1 MLSVFVT
8 CVIGMDLESM
18 DGYTTGKENI
28 TIKEFS
34 ETEDPSTANSQSQVR
49 ENLSIILTFVLI
61 NIRGLIKKSCHTSWE

>member
-1 MLSVFVT
+1 VLSVFVT

-61 NIRGLIKKSCHTSWE
+61 KIRGLIQKSCHTSWE

>member
-1 MLSVFVT
+1 
-8 CVIGMDLESM
+8 M

>member
-61 NIRGLIKKSCHTSWE
+61 NIRGLIKKSCHTSWK

>member
-1 MLSVFVT
+1 
-8 CVIGMDLESM
+8 MDLESM

-61 NIRGLIKKSCHTSWE
+61 NIRGLIQKSCHTSWK